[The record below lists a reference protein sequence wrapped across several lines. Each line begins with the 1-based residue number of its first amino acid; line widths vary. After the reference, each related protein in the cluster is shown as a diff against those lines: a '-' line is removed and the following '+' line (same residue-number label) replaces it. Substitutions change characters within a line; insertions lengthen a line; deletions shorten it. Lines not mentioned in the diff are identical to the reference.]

1 METQLVAS
9 LGVKMG
15 GTATAAEPVETIRSQ
30 VTTGREDAFT
40 ESGAL
45 KDTERGA
52 GSGGGPHWTGE
63 AEARLARVPTFVR
76 GMVQK
81 IYADYSKERGIA
93 AITPVMMDRAR
104 TEMGLEEM
112 STV

>member
-52 GSGGGPHWTGE
+52 GSGGGAHWTGE
-63 AEARLARVPTFVR
+63 AEARLARVPTFLR
-76 GMVQK
+76 GLGKK
-81 IYADYSKERGIA
+81 IYAHYAKERRIA
-93 AITPVMMDRAR
+93 QITPAMMDAAP
-104 TEMGLEEM
+104 TATGLG
-112 STV
+112 